1 MEVSVTTAARHSEFS
16 ALRWCLALSLMG
28 SWSWLFYLLYVA
40 LR

>member
-1 MEVSVTTAARHSEFS
+1 MATTVRQSDS
-16 ALRWCLALSLMG
+16 PGSLWYLVLSLMG

>member
-1 MEVSVTTAARHSEFS
+1 MPTTVRQSDS
-16 ALRWCLALSLMG
+16 SNSLWYLALSLMG

>member
-1 MEVSVTTAARHSEFS
+1 MATAVRELDSCGS
-16 ALRWCLALSLMG
+16 LWYLALSLMG